1 MAYFVRSG
9 QVLSV
14 KFREELAKTY
24 QNDILEISFIMAEKV
39 TKKTNFNLDT
49 EEMFK
54 VGLHFGHK
62 TSKAHP
68 KMEPY
73 LYGARNTI
81 HIIDLDKTKEKFEKA
96 LIFIQQLIS
105 EKKVLLTI
113 GTSIQMRDLV
123 KDFATKFGFPY
134 VNERWLGGTFTNF
147 EIIKKRINYFK
158 DLKEKKQEGELKKYT
173 KKEISK
179 IEKQLAGF
187 ERKFGGI
194 KDLKNLPD
202 AIFVLSMAKDTLVI
216 KEARTKNIKVI
227 GISDTDADP
236 TLADYPIPAND
247 NAKSSIKYILE
258 RVAEVIEKTK
268 QETKSKEQK
277 TEKKSKDEA

>member
-1 MAYFVRSG
+1 MAHLVRSG
-9 QVLSV
+9 QVTSV
-14 KFREELAKTY
+14 KLREGLAKTY
-24 QNDILEISFIMAEKV
+24 QNDILKISFIMAEKV
-39 TKKTNFNLDT
+39 TKETNFNLDT

-81 HIIDLDKTKEKFEKA
+81 HIIDLDKTKEKLEKA
-96 LIFIQQLIS
+96 LRFIQQLIS
-105 EKKVLLTI
+105 EKKVLLTV

-123 KDFATKFGFPY
+123 KDFATKFDFPY
-134 VNERWLGGTFTNF
+134 VSERWLGGTFTNF
-147 EIIKKRINYFK
+147 EVIKKRINYFK
-158 DLKEKKQEGELKKYT
+158 DLEEKKQGGELKKYT

-194 KDLKNLPD
+194 KNLKNLPD

-216 KEARTKNIKVI
+216 KEAKTKNIKVI

-268 QETKSKEQK
+268 QETKSKEK
-277 TEKKSKDEA
+277 ETEKKSKDEA

>member
-123 KDFATKFGFPY
+123 
-134 VNERWLGGTFTNF
+134 
-147 EIIKKRINYFK
+147 
-158 DLKEKKQEGELKKYT
+158 
-173 KKEISK
+173 
-179 IEKQLAGF
+179 
-187 ERKFGGI
+187 
-194 KDLKNLPD
+194 
-202 AIFVLSMAKDTLVI
+202 
-216 KEARTKNIKVI
+216 
-227 GISDTDADP
+227 
-236 TLADYPIPAND
+236 
-247 NAKSSIKYILE
+247 
-258 RVAEVIEKTK
+258 
-268 QETKSKEQK
+268 
-277 TEKKSKDEA
+277 